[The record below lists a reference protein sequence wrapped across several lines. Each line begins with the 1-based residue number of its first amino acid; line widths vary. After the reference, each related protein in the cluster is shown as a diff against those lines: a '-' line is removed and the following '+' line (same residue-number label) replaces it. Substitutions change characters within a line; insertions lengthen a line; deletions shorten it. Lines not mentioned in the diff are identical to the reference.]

1 MTLNR
6 VRRFSV
12 LALALALVVGIVT
25 HGVRAVDMD
34 VKMTMAAAS
43 DMAMPGKCDAC
54 GSGNDKMSGVVCAV
68 PCGGLVAIPVA
79 ADIVLSMLPVT
90 ISSWT
95 VAPAVADWATPPDPY
110 PPRPTVLS

>member
-25 HGVRAVDMD
+25 HGARAANMD
-34 VKMTMAAAS
+34 VKMTMTAAS
-43 DMAMPGKCDAC
+43 DMAMPGKCDGC
-54 GSGNDKMSGVVCAV
+54 GTGNDKMSGVACAA
-68 PCGGLVAIPVA
+68 PCGGMVAMLV
-79 ADIVLSMLPVT
+79 ADIVLPMLPVA

-95 VAPAVADWATPPDPY
+95 VAPAVADWAAPPDPY